1 MRRVKWGV
9 GAAAV
14 VGLAWYL
21 SNFFNMGGLGTGEGT
36 QVGLPV
42 RNTAPTTADDPAELP
57 PQEEPETASVATEG
71 EDRSIG
77 EGGVVEAL
85 IDDRSFFL
93 RRGTGEDAEWIAAKP
108 DAIAAYAR
116 QAPGDE
122 SGVRIRIRRKPSAK
136 AGSEQELNEAL
147 LGVGLTDA
155 EIDMPQDFIE

>member
-14 VGLAWYL
+14 VGLAWFL

-42 RNTAPTTADDPAELP
+42 RTAAPTTADDPAELP
-57 PQEEPETASVATEG
+57 PQDEPETVSVATEG

-85 IDDRSFFL
+85 IDDREFFL
-93 RRGTGEDAEWIAAKP
+93 RRGTGDDAEWIPAEP

-147 LGVGLTDA
+147 LGAGLTDA
-155 EIDMPQDFIE
+155 EIDMPQDFVE